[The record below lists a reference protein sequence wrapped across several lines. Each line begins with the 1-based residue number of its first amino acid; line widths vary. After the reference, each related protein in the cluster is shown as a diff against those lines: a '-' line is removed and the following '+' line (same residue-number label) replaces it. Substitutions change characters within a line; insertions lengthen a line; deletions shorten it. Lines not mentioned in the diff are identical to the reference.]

1 MIRVTCICK
10 NVFCFKSNIFVRVP
24 EAYAQQSQDN
34 KWLKVSHCSLSSSLL
49 SNLSFEQSHAHTHTH
64 THKHTH
70 KHSLTQTLTHLHAL
84 THTHS
89 YAPLTILSLRF
100 YFSISPLPPFSES
113 TVCVRDFDKLNVRH
127 CGFFGFCLKS
137 ILAYDTVAPE
147 KGCLL

>member
-1 MIRVTCICK
+1 MLECR
-10 NVFCFKSNIFVRVP
+10 R
-24 EAYAQQSQDN
+24 
-34 KWLKVSHCSLSSSLL
+34 LMR
-49 SNLSFEQSHAHTHTH
+49 SNLRTTNGWKCHTVRCLLLYFLIFPSNNHTHTHTH